1 MDERLN
7 QALLFIHRKLT
18 DKITVGELAREACTS
33 YRNLLR
39 LFKKYLNV
47 TPFRYIEQLKIQKS
61 LEYIMVDNN
70 DIQDIS
76 TELGY
81 KNYETFSKAF
91 FKQYHISPGDLKEV
105 LRAMD
110 LSGEKGEPE
119 RMTLEILSIN
129 HKNLSDLMNQPH
141 ANILQKKCN
150 QECRTFIASR
160 KPISSVSNA
169 TWVRNKY
176 FLARF

>member
-7 QALLFIHRKLT
+7 RAIFFIHRKLT
-18 DKITVGELAREACTS
+18 DKITVSEFALEACTS

-39 LFKKYLNV
+39 LFKKYMKV

-61 LEYIMVDNN
+61 LEYIMVDKKC
-70 DIQDIS
+70 IQDIS

-91 FKQYHISPGDLKEV
+91 YKEFHISPGDLKEI

-110 LSGEKGEPE
+110 LSNKENGAEV
-119 RMTLEILSIN
+119 TNLEILSID
-129 HKNLSDLMNQPH
+129 HKNLSDLMNH
-141 ANILQKKCN
+141 FYNNLSEKCN

-160 KPISSVSNA
+160 KPISINSNFIK
-169 TWVRNKY
+169 VRNKY
-176 FLARF
+176 YVARF